1 MCGRFTLTSN
11 KETIKKRFD
20 IVNEFEM
27 LKPQYNIA
35 PTESVL
41 AVIYNG
47 PNKHAGYLKWGLVPS
62 WAKDSKA
69 SFNLINARSET
80 AHELPSFRNL
90 MARKRCL
97 IIADSFYEWR
107 KDSADKRPERIQTED
122 RDLFAF
128 AGLFDTWRNG
138 EEVIHSCTILT
149 KDSDEF
155 MQKIHPRMP
164 IILPRNLEDKWI
176 SESLK
181 DEFEAHEFIQN
192 LANEK
197 LNSYTV
203 SNHVNYAKN
212 KGVNCIEACKQ

>member
-1 MCGRFTLTSN
+1 MCGRYTLISN
-11 KETIKKRFD
+11 QEKIKERFAID
-20 IVNEFEM
+20 NSFDF
-27 LKPQYNIA
+27 PDFQYNIA
-35 PTESVL
+35 PTENVL
-41 AVIYNG
+41 AVIN
-47 PNKHAGYLKWGLVPS
+47 NDSKKHAGYLKWGLIPAWS
-62 WAKDSKA
+62 EDKKS
-69 SFNLINARSET
+69 SFKMINARSET
-80 AHELPSFRNL
+80 AHKLPSFKNL

-122 RDLFAF
+122 RGLFAF

-176 SESLK
+176 SESFK
-181 DEFEAHEFIQN
+181 NEYEAHEFIQN

-203 SNHVNYAKN
+203 SNHVNYVKN